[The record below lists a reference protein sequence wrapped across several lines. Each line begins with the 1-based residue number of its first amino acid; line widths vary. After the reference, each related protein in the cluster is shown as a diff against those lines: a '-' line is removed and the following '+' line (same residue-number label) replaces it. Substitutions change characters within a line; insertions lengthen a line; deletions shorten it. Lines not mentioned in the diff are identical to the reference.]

1 MAGSRTT
8 KFKIYKSEVGAEAD
22 AWGSRTNE
30 GWDDTDTLLGAKATT
45 GSANAYV
52 LTTGLTTALTAYVT
66 GQSFL
71 IIPNFTNSGA
81 ATINVDGL
89 GAKNLTK
96 NGTTALASGDLVS
109 GTVYRI
115 TYDGTQF
122 QVLGP
127 LSGVYQPL
135 DATLTALAALSVS
148 NNDLIK
154 ATGTDTFTTI
164 GIGTSG
170 AVLGLLTAHKE
181 DSGNNNF
188 IGNNTFAAQVGFTSL
203 TAFGTN
209 STFSNLS
216 LHYGLGD
223 SIGWKYG
230 PSTNASGVWYVV
242 NSSNVGVY
250 LTSGSGSWSSTS
262 DERAKNIHDALSDDD
277 ALSAICALTPVFYDW
292 KHDDTHQLRVGLIA
306 QQTLPVLPYA
316 VDQPANPDLMMG
328 IQYGGDAM
336 IAHLIGAI
344 KKLNARVAELEAA

>member
-1 MAGSRTT
+1 MAGSRTS

-52 LTTGLTTALTAYVT
+52 LATGLTTALTAYVT

-89 GAKNLTK
+89 GTKNLTK
-96 NGTTALASGDLVS
+96 NGTTALASGDIVS
-109 GTVYRI
+109 GTIYRI
-115 TYDGTQF
+115 AYDGTQF

-135 DATLTALAALSVS
+135 DATLTAIAALSVA

-170 AVLGLLTAHKE
+170 TKVPLL
-181 DSGNNNF
+181 D
-188 IGNNTFAAQVGFTSL
+188 GNNTFSGTATFSANVSHTAL
-203 TAFGTN
+203 AAFGSGGYASDITVMGGN
-209 STFSNLS
+209 
-216 LHYGLGD
+216 GD
-223 SIGWKYG
+223 SVNWKFG

-242 NSSNVGVY
+242 NSSNVGAY

-292 KHDDTHQLRVGLIA
+292 KHDETHKLRVGLIA
-306 QQTLPVLPYA
+306 QQTLPILPYA

-344 KKLNARVAELEAA
+344 KKLNARIEQLEAA